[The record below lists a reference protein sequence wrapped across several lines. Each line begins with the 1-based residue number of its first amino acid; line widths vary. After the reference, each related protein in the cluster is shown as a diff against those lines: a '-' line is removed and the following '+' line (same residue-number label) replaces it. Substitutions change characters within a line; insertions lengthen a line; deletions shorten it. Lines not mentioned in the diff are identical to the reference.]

1 VATAVL
7 AGAAGTALAEDV
19 ELPTSPSAAPAA
31 GAAPAPA
38 AAAAAPAA
46 TVARPRMVRIVLRV
60 GSTGPAV
67 KSLQRALRRH
77 HIRVAVDGEF
87 GPATR
92 RAVTLMQ
99 KRLRMRQTGVAD
111 TKLLRRL
118 HLKTRTAASAPVRAT
133 APAGSSRYLD
143 VFPLA
148 GTDYTY
154 GDDFGAA
161 RHQGA
166 HEGVDIMADRGTP
179 IVAVA
184 SGTIIRMTRVETGL
198 GGIYVWLQ
206 RDGGTQ
212 FYYAHMN
219 AIAAGLAP
227 GSAVTVGQVIGQ
239 VGNTGDARY
248 GATHLH
254 FEIHPGGGAAQDPYR
269 DLVAV
274 DPTRR

>member
-7 AGAAGTALAEDV
+7 AGVAGTALAEDV
-19 ELPTSPSAAPAA
+19 ELPTAPSAAPAA

-38 AAAAAPAA
+38 PAAAAPAT
-46 TVARPRMVRIVLRV
+46 TVTRPRTVRIVLRM

-77 HIRVAVDGEF
+77 KIRVAVDGEF

-92 RAVTLMQ
+92 RGVKIMQ
-99 KRLRMRQTGVAD
+99 KRLRMRATGIAN
-111 TKLLRRL
+111 TALLRRL
-118 HLKTRTAASAPVRAT
+118 HLKTRAAASAPVRAT
-133 APAGSSRYLD
+133 TPGASRYLD
-143 VFPLA
+143 VFPLS

-154 GDDFGAA
+154 SDDFGAA

-184 SGTIIRMTRVETGL
+184 NGTIIRMTRVETGL

-219 AIAAGLAP
+219 AIAPGLAP
-227 GSAVTVGQVIGQ
+227 GSAVTVGQVLGQ

-254 FEIHPGGGAAQDPYR
+254 FEIHPGGGAAQDPYS

-274 DPTRR
+274 DPARR